1 MFMLQSEGPET
12 VAFWNV
18 SYPAH
23 TYAPGPYEVEVI
35 VDKSAI
41 VFWPISSQR
50 INFNITGIELNN
62 YCM

>member
-12 VAFWNV
+12 VAIWNV

-23 TYAPGPYEVEVI
+23 TYAPGPHEFEVV

-62 YCM
+62 